1 MKILITGATG
11 FVGQE
16 LCRVLTES
24 GHNLRLA
31 VRQDDDRARALA
43 RITSSQVTCVG
54 NIGPETDWGRA
65 LEGVDVVVHLAAL
78 VHQLDSRG
86 YPSLEAFRSVN
97 CHGTSRLARC
107 AAEAGVPRFVFLST
121 IKVNGELTVA
131 EPFTEESEPA
141 PADSYGV
148 SKWEAEQALGRISR
162 DTGLEVVIFRPPLIY
177 GPGVKGNFLSL
188 MTLVRR
194 GMPLPFGLV
203 HNKRSLLYV
212 GNLVDA
218 LALSVDSPNAAG
230 KTFMISD
237 GEDFSTPELISR
249 IAAALGV
256 RSRLLPLPPAAIRFL
271 GRLTGKV
278 SQTNRLLQSLQ
289 VDSRKIRNELGWT
302 PPFHTSEGLMSVAT
316 WYSKL

>member
-16 LCRVLTES
+16 LCRVLTEA

-31 VRQDDDRARALA
+31 VRQDDARARALT
-43 RITSSQVTCVG
+43 RITLSQVTCVG

-65 LEGVDVVVHLAAL
+65 LEGVNVVVHLAAL
-78 VHQLDSRG
+78 VHQVDARG
-86 YPSLEAFRSVN
+86 YPSLDAFRSVN

-107 AAEAGVPRFVFLST
+107 AAAAGVPRFVFLST

-141 PADSYGV
+141 PADFYGV
-148 SKWEAEQALGRISR
+148 SKWEAEQALARISR

-188 MTLVRR
+188 MALVRR
-194 GMPLPFGLV
+194 GLPLPFGLV

-256 RSRLLPLPPAAIRFL
+256 RSRLLPLPPAAIRLL

-278 SQTNRLLQSLQ
+278 VETNRLLQSLQ
-289 VDSRKIRNELGWT
+289 VDSRKIRNELGWI
-302 PPFHTSEGLMSVAT
+302 PPFHTSEGLMSAAT
-316 WYSKL
+316 WYRKL